1 MSPLEEDFE
10 KAVED
15 IKKIAND
22 LKKTDALQLYGLYK
36 QANFG
41 KNTTLKPS
49 IFNFKGWQKWNA
61 WTAVSELSS
70 DEAKTQY
77 IALVQK
83 IYDKLI

>member
-1 MSPLEEDFE
+1 MNTLEKDFE

-22 LKKTDALQLYGLYK
+22 LKKNDALQLYGLYK

-41 KNTTLKPS
+41 KNTALKPS

-77 IALVQK
+77 ISLVKK
-83 IYDKLI
+83 IKEDLI